1 MSYFRYLPNLQYP
14 SLRNE
19 RTSSGDYTTIKN
31 LFKRAKIRDDLI
43 NIFTAFD
50 KYQIVGDDRP
60 DVVAEI
66 LYGDPSYDWII
77 LIVNNIQNVRDD
89 WPLSQADLNLYLNQ
103 KYTPE
108 ELAQIHHYETKEVV
122 ANNYGIIL
130 PAGLVVDS
138 DFTVTYSDG
147 YSLVEDTNC
156 IESVSNYEYELR
168 KNDDKRIIYTLR
180 PEYISLVEENLRD
193 VFANEP
199 SSEYVDVR
207 TLKTA
212 NPRRA

>member
-1 MSYFRYLPNLQYP
+1 MAYFRYLPNLQYP

-60 DVVAEI
+60 DNVAEI
-66 LYGDPSYDWII
+66 LYGDPSLDWII
-77 LIVNNIQNVRDD
+77 LVTNNIQNVRDD

-108 ELAQIHHYETKEVV
+108 ELAQIHHYETKEVIS
-122 ANNYGIIL
+122 NNSGIIL

-156 IESVSNYEYELR
+156 INSVSNYEYELR
-168 KNDDKRIIYTLR
+168 KNDNKRAIYALR

-207 TLKTA
+207 TLKAA